1 MEIIELDTEYIK
13 LDQFLKWAGI
23 ADNGGFAK
31 MMIQNG
37 DVKVNNEIVYQRGK
51 KVKNGDIVKVD
62 GAGQFKVVAPVLS
75 ADEAKAEDEVPVG
88 DENKNVCK

>member
-37 DVKVNNEIVYQRGK
+37 DVKVNNEVVCQRGK
-51 KVKNGDIVKVD
+51 KVKNGDIVKVS
-62 GAGQFKVVAPVLS
+62 GAGQFKVVAPVAAVAATTATS
-75 ADEAKAEDEVPVG
+75 GE
-88 DENKNVCK
+88 ENKNVCK